1 MTSKDIQKADTKALT
16 PMTAN
21 EKDFSLVVR
30 RAQAYAASQLVPQQ
44 FQGNVANCI
53 MALELANRLRISELA
68 VMQHLYVVHGKPGW
82 SSTFLIACINDSGKF
97 TSLRFEVVTGEQKNV
112 GGKKLIDR
120 VCIAW
125 ALDRETKERLE
136 SPPVSMEM
144 AYLEGWATKSG
155 SKWQT
160 MPELMLRY
168 RAATLFARLYAPEIT
183 LGFKSADELE
193 DMAPVR
199 ATVEQVSPFTRDE
212 DPEEEHRSR
221 PSNTPPQPAEDSPED
236 EHAPVNE
243 RQPGED

>member
-1 MTSKDIQKADTKALT
+1 MSKAIQQVNDNLAQAPAGDA
-16 PMTAN
+16 
-21 EKDFSLVVR
+21 EFSLVVR
-30 RAQAYAASQLVPQQ
+30 RAQAYAKSQLVPQQ
-44 FQGNVANCI
+44 FQGNIANCI

-97 TSLRFEVVTGEQKNV
+97 TSLRFELVTGEQKNI
-112 GGKKLIDR
+112 GGKKFVDR

-144 AYLEGWATKSG
+144 AYLEGWATKTG

-193 DMAPVR
+193 DMSPVR
-199 ATVEQVSPFTRDE
+199 ATVEQMSPFTRDE
-212 DPEEEHRSR
+212 EPSSPEAGSRPSQPPEEPEEEH
-221 PSNTPPQPAEDSPED
+221 PNTQRE
-236 EHAPVNE
+236 
-243 RQPGED
+243 PGED

>member
-1 MTSKDIQKADTKALT
+1 MDPKKAIQQTQDT
-16 PMTAN
+16 TAIAHSGAGDA
-21 EKDFSLVVR
+21 EFSLVVR
-30 RAQAYAASQLVPQQ
+30 RAQAYAKSQLVPAQ
-44 FQGNVANCI
+44 FQNNVANCI

-97 TSLRFEVVTGEQKNV
+97 TSLRFELVTGEQKNI
-112 GGKKLIDR
+112 GGKKFIDR

-125 ALDRETKERLE
+125 AMDRETNERLE

-144 AYLEGWATKSG
+144 AYLEGWATKTG

-183 LGFKSADELE
+183 LGFKTTEELQ
-193 DMAPVR
+193 DLAPVR
-199 ATVEQVSPFTRDE
+199 AEQVSPFTRDE
-212 DPEEEHRSR
+212 EPSNPDNGSRQSEQPSEPAEPEEE
-221 PSNTPPQPAEDSPED
+221 P
-236 EHAPVNE
+236 E

>member
-1 MTSKDIQKADTKALT
+1 MTTKAIQR
-16 PMTAN
+16 ADN
-21 EKDFSLVVR
+21 HSLATQTERVEAAFNLMLR
-30 RAQAYAASQLVPQQ
+30 RAQAYAKSQLVPQQ
-44 FQGNVANCI
+44 FQNNVANCI
-53 MALELANRLRISELA
+53 IALELSGRLSVSELA
-68 VMQHLYVVHGKPGW
+68 IMQHLYVVHGKVGW

-97 TSLRFEVVTGEQKNV
+97 SPLRFDMVTGETKTVNN
-112 GGKKLIDR
+112 KKFIDR

-125 ALDRETKERLE
+125 ARDRETGERLE

-183 LGFKSADELE
+183 LGFKSAEELH
-193 DMAPVR
+193 DITPVR
-199 ATVEQVSPFTRDE
+199 ATAEQVSPFTRDE
-212 DPEEEHRSR
+212 DEAPSR
-221 PSNTPPQPAEDSPED
+221 PSNAPPQPAADDDDD
-236 EHAPVNE
+236 EPAPNTE